1 MSYECIMRHFIIIFT
16 FKKCNFDERLRDSPR
31 IMLRRKIEESQA
43 GKSPENA
50 PLVSVSGLAVSRR
63 FRTGQERPLKLLETE
78 RGRRGREGGGSF
90 VADGQRI
97 ERLEQL
103 RFGEFEF
110 RRENVGTFRR
120 IILFELLVKICS
132 KVVEI

>member
-1 MSYECIMRHFIIIFT
+1 M
-16 FKKCNFDERLRDSPR
+16 
-31 IMLRRKIEESQA
+31 RRKIEESQA

-63 FRTGQERPLKLLETE
+63 FRPRQERPLKLLEAE
-78 RGRRGREGGGSF
+78 RRRRGREGGRSF

-120 IILFELLVKICS
+120 IILFDEFLVKICS
-132 KVVEI
+132 KVFEI